1 MAGKKKKNRHQQEPG
16 AQNGGE
22 STESCEEN
30 QVSSTVSCPHA
41 AKAVDLQKVKKALKF
56 SNGISRECT
65 ECAKSKEPTPP
76 GEDDSSPA
84 LLWMCLKCGNQACGR
99 SHRQHALKHH
109 ATPHSESH
117 DLVLSTDMWNVCNG
131 ISRECTEC
139 AKSKEPTPPGEDD
152 SSPALLWMCLK
163 CGNQACGRSHRQHA
177 LKHHATPH
185 SESHDL
191 VLSTDMWNVWC
202 YSCDKELSPSC
213 KKKLLEC
220 VEFLKKQEM
229 ATFVTSKRKNGL
241 AVCEVEV
248 KEKEDQGDLKN
259 VMSTN
264 RSASSS
270 SRNKT
275 SPTSNLPRLR
285 GLCNLGNTCFFNAV
299 LQCLA
304 RTPFLLPVLQELN
317 KPGQKFTLPGTDEL
331 PPLEGTLAKWG
342 SLTEILASTLE
353 ELSSNKSEVLNPHKL
368 LAKVT
373 QRCPQFAGG
382 DQHDS
387 HELLRHL
394 LEGVRTEDLKRYQT
408 IILHT
413 LGLSEKCNPSQVEK
427 DLCNKV
433 KVYGRQAAEQLL
445 VPEQVFRGYLVST
458 VECQDCLHTSNR
470 VESFLDLSL
479 PVIADKPQPP
489 VMRRKGSTKECAG
502 ELFEGATT
510 GGQQPSK
517 YQVKKDRKQAR
528 KGRKKQQKGFSPL
541 EDTTAETVISEEG
554 DARPP
559 DESEQSDADIED
571 NLDQDSKPSQEVSES
586 GYSSEKLGNEDSTLE
601 SPVPNEDSLLSSPV
615 CLGTMPSSQ
624 SKDHPPSLDLYRQN
638 KEPLPSLDFYGL
650 NKDPL
655 LPLNI
660 YHQSKDPLYPLNIL
674 SPEQG
679 SPLPPQHS
687 SPEQGSP
694 LPPQHSSP
702 EQGSPLPP
710 QHLSPEQRTPSSPQ
724 PLLPEQGS
732 PFFPKPLSPVHRT
745 PHPLQP
751 LSPEQVS
758 PSSLQPFSTR
768 GPDDMPT
775 CTPLGVFHSS
785 SPGSSELNVDCAS
798 PGSLLG
804 HGSASPL
811 SAGDSDRPIS
821 RMAFCSERGP
831 RHTSPEHF
839 AQDLSQLCISAENL
853 IALEWYTS
861 STDYPET
868 FVKGSEADSFE
879 ETTIGTNA
887 TPSPGGDCG
896 WGSTLAHRYQLDGD
910 QCTVQSCLNQFTA
923 LELMTGSNKVG
934 CENCS
939 QRHNHGKEGKMVY
952 TNSTKQLL
960 VSWPPGVL
968 ILHLKRFQVFRSMFR
983 KISCQVNFPL
993 VLDIAPICSSK
1004 AARKLQVLE
1013 RLDKDESVQ
1022 KMSLELGDCPTIRPG
1037 QTQVLY
1043 SLYGV
1048 VEHSGGLHGGHYV
1061 AYVKV
1066 RAPITPDDPRW
1077 SFLPPNLNGLN
1088 NIVQLG
1094 QDAELPEPPAGRW
1107 FHVSDSR
1114 VNEVSEERV
1123 LKSPAYLLFYERIY

>member
-16 AQNGGE
+16 DQNGGE

-117 DLVLSTDMWNVCNG
+117 DLALSTDM
-131 ISRECTEC
+131 
-139 AKSKEPTPPGEDD
+139 
-152 SSPALLWMCLK
+152 
-163 CGNQACGRSHRQHA
+163 
-177 LKHHATPH
+177 
-185 SESHDL
+185 
-191 VLSTDMWNVWC
+191 C

-241 AVCEVEV
+241 AVEV
-248 KEKEDQGDLKN
+248 KEKEDQGDSKN

-264 RSASSS
+264 KSASSS

-275 SPTSNLPRLR
+275 SLTNDLPRLR

-304 RTPFLLPVLQELN
+304 RTPFLLPVLQEIN

-353 ELSSNKSEVLNPHKL
+353 ELSSNKPEVLNPHKL

-541 EDTTAETVISEEG
+541 EDTTAGTVISEEG

-624 SKDHPPSLDLYRQN
+624 VGIELYL
-638 KEPLPSLDFYGL
+638 E
-650 NKDPL
+650 PL
-655 LPLNI
+655 LPF
-660 YHQSKDPLYPLNIL
+660 HQEPPSSPRPLLLEQEFPSSPRSLSPEQRSPTFPRSLSPEQETPSFPRLL

-679 SPLPPQHS
+679 SPF
-687 SPEQGSP
+687 
-694 LPPQHSSP
+694 
-702 EQGSPLPP
+702 PP
-710 QHLSPEQRTPSSPQ
+710 QHLSPEQRSPSFPQPLSPEQRSPSFPQPLSPEQRSPSSPQ
-724 PLLPEQGS
+724 PLSPEQGS
-732 PFFPKPLSPVHRT
+732 PY
-745 PHPLQP
+745 PLQP
-751 LSPEQVS
+751 LLPEQVS
-758 PSSLQPFSTR
+758 PSSLQTFSTG
-768 GPDDMPT
+768 GPNDMPT

-831 RHTSPEHF
+831 KHTSPEHF
-839 AQDLSQLCISAENL
+839 AQDLSQLCISAENCNNTITAL
-853 IALEWYTS
+853 VPFKAPLLKKNLGVSGMPVIALEWYTS

-879 ETTIGTNA
+879 EATIGTNA

-896 WGSTLAHRYQLDGD
+896 WGSTLAHRYQLEGD

-1004 AARKLQVLE
+1004 AAR
-1013 RLDKDESVQ
+1013 
-1022 KMSLELGDCPTIRPG
+1022 DCPTIRPG

-1077 SFLPPNLNGLN
+1077 SFLPPNLNGRN